1 MKFFIKAV
9 IILLIP
15 AASLAQDTVK
25 LKHQA
30 QAVADA
36 LVKGDYATVVD
47 HTYPKIVTQMGGKE
61 KMMATIKQGME
72 QMNAQGFSFAD
83 AAVGSP
89 GKFYKAG
96 TEIHCLIPQRIAL
109 KSPNSR
115 IVNNSYLLAVTKDG
129 GKFWYFIDIN
139 RGTYNKIP
147 QLFPNF
153 NKKLVI
159 PEPTQPSME

>member
-1 MKFFIKAV
+1 MKFLLKVFL
-9 IILLIP
+9 ILLIP
-15 AASLAQDTVK
+15 AASFAQDTVK
-25 LKHQA
+25 LKRQA

-36 LVKGDYATVVD
+36 LVKGDYSTVVD
-47 HTYPKIVTQMGGKE
+47 HTYPKIVAQMGGKE
-61 KMMATIKQGME
+61 KMIATIKQGME
-72 QMNAQGFSFAD
+72 QMSAQGFSFAD

-115 IVNNSYLLAVTKDG
+115 IVNNSYLLAVTKNG
-129 GKFWYFIDIN
+129 GKFWYFLDIN
-139 RGTYNKIP
+139 KGTYNMVPK
-147 QLFPNF
+147 LFPNF

-159 PEPTQPSME
+159 PEPTQPTMQ

>member
-1 MKFFIKAV
+1 MKLFIKTV
-9 IILLIP
+9 IILFIP
-15 AASLAQDTVK
+15 LASFAQDTVR

-36 LVKGDYATVVD
+36 LLKGDYSTLAD
-47 HTYPKIVTQMGGKE
+47 HTYPKIVAQMGGKE
-61 KMMATIKQGME
+61 KMIATIKQGLE

-83 AAVGSP
+83 ATVGSP

-109 KSPNSR
+109 KSSNSR

-129 GKFWYFIDIN
+129 GKFWYFLDIN
-139 RGTYNKIP
+139 RGTYSKIP

-159 PEPTQPSME
+159 PEPTQPSIQ